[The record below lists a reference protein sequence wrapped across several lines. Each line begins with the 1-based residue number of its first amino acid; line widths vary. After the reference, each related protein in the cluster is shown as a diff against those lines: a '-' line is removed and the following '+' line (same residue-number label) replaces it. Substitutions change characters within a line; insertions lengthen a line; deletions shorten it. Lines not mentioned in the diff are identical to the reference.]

1 MSLWLPM
8 ERREAGAVGEGR
20 DGRALFVDR
29 DGVIIADADYPGNP
43 AAVRLLPG
51 SAMALARA
59 RAAGYLL
66 IGVSNQSGIGRGYY
80 GEADFAAVQR
90 CVDAELAAAG
100 AGLDALYYCPHAPA
114 ANCRCRK
121 PRPGLLDE
129 AVTRFRWR
137 PDRAWLVGD
146 KLSDAELARTA
157 GLRAVLVRTGKGE
170 GRAGNLPPGDPVL
183 VVADLAEAVSCLLSG
198 EKA

>member
-43 AAVRLLPG
+43 DAVRLLPG
-51 SAMALARA
+51 SATALARA

-66 IGVSNQSGIGRGYY
+66 IGVSNQSGIGRGFY

-90 CVDAELAAAG
+90 RVDAELAAAG
-100 AGLDALYYCPHAPA
+100 AGLDALYYCPHAPEED
-114 ANCRCRK
+114 CRCRK

-129 AVTRFRWR
+129 AATRFRWR
-137 PDRAWLVGD
+137 ADRTWLVGD

-157 GLRAVLVRTGKGE
+157 GLRAVLVLTGKGE
-170 GRAGNLPPGDPVL
+170 ARACDLPPGDPVL

-198 EKA
+198 EKT

>member
-8 ERREAGAVGEGR
+8 ERRETDAVVEGR

-29 DGVIIADADYPGNP
+29 DGVIIADAEYPGNP
-43 AAVRLLPG
+43 AAVRLLAG
-51 SAMALARA
+51 SATALARA

-90 CVDAELAAAG
+90 RVDAELAAVG
-100 AGLDALYYCPHAPA
+100 AGLDALYYCPHAPEE
-114 ANCRCRK
+114 NCRCRK

-129 AVTRFRWR
+129 AATRFRWR
-137 PDRAWLVGD
+137 ADRTWLVGD

-157 GLRAVLVRTGKGE
+157 GLRAVLVLTGKGE
-170 GRAGNLPPGDPVL
+170 ARACEFPPGDPVL

-198 EKA
+198 EKM

>member
-1 MSLWLPM
+1 MSLWLPQ
-8 ERREAGAVGEGR
+8 ERREAGVGGEGR

-43 AAVRLLPG
+43 SAVRLLPG
-51 SAMALARA
+51 SATALARA

-80 GEADFAAVQR
+80 SEADFAAVQR

-100 AGLDALYYCPHAPA
+100 AGLDALYYCPHAPQE
-114 ANCRCRK
+114 NCPCRK

-129 AVTRFRWR
+129 AAIRFRWR
-137 PDRAWLVGD
+137 ADRAWLVGD

-157 GLRAVLVRTGKGE
+157 GLRAVLVLTGKGE
-170 GRAGNLPPGDPVL
+170 ARARDLPPGDPVL

-198 EKA
+198 EKT

>member
-1 MSLWLPM
+1 MSLWLPE
-8 ERREAGAVGEGR
+8 ERREAGVGNEGR

-51 SAMALARA
+51 SAAALARA
-59 RAAGYLL
+59 RSAGYLL

-90 CVDAELAAAG
+90 RVDAELAVAG
-100 AGLDALYYCPHAPA
+100 GGLDALYYCPHAPEE
-114 ANCRCRK
+114 NCLCRK

-129 AVTRFRWR
+129 AATRFSWR
-137 PDRAWLVGD
+137 VDRTWLVGD

-157 GLRAVLVRTGKGE
+157 GLRAALVLTGKGE
-170 GRAGNLPPGDPVL
+170 ARVCDLPPGDPVL

-198 EKA
+198 EKT